1 MLRVMRDSFQHL
13 KWILVLVIL
22 VFIVGF
28 VLIDSGLGT
37 SGTADAATAYAA
49 RVNGESIAVTE
60 YNRALYF
67 ATQQYREMYQQTLTP
82 EMLQQLGIQR
92 RVMDSLIDETLLIQ
106 EARELDIDATKEEV
120 RKKILEIPVLNPGG
134 TFVGAELYERFVR
147 DNLGFASA
155 AAFEANLARDITL
168 QKMESAL
175 MSSVVVTPKAAE
187 AEFRRRN
194 ESVQIKYVLLPAER
208 VVSGVTVTPAE
219 VEQYHRDNSGRY
231 AHPAQR
237 HVKYLI
243 SDLVRLRSQI
253 KLDDA
258 QLRQKYEV
266 AKEQYRT
273 GEAVRASHILIK
285 TEEAATPAQIET
297 ARKRATDLTS
307 KLRAG
312 ADFSALA
319 RENSGDP
326 SSAPNGG
333 DLGFFEKGQMVGEF
347 EQAAF
352 SQEVGAVGDP
362 VKTQYGFHIIK
373 VTGKRPSGY
382 RPFEEVR
389 AQLESA
395 TIDEQVKTQARD
407 RMNRATTQLRA
418 NPPKTDEDFRRVT
431 DDVVSFNDALWF
443 GKAEAVEGLGR
454 LPALNAW
461 AFDAKVG
468 DIGEILE
475 TPRGFILPYLVE
487 TREAGISSLAEIRAR
502 VENDARLGK
511 AREVA
516 LKQLAASMTGTA
528 NLEAIAA
535 KAQASPMDASVS
547 REGFVS
553 GLSGD
558 VSQLVKLAFATETG
572 KTAGPLLSD
581 QGAVAFQVLEK
592 KQFIPSEFE
601 AQKEFLIDQ
610 MRRRAASTLRVS
622 LLARL
627 RKQADVTVN
636 PRMIDPATQPAA

>member
-1 MLRVMRDSFQHL
+1 MLKVMRDSFQHL

-37 SGTADAATAYAA
+37 SGTGDATTAYAA
-49 RVNGESIAVTE
+49 RVNGESIAVNE

-82 EMLQQLGIQR
+82 EMLQQLGLQR
-92 RVMDSLIDETLLIQ
+92 RVMDGLIDETLLVQ
-106 EARELDIDATKEEV
+106 EARELGIEATKEEV

-134 TFVGAELYERFVR
+134 KFVGAELYERFVR

-175 MSSVVVTPKAAE
+175 LSSVVITPKAAE
-187 AEFRRRN
+187 DEFRKRN

-208 VVSGVTVTPAE
+208 LLPSVTVTPAE
-219 VEQYHRDNSGRY
+219 VEQHHRDNSGRY
-231 AHPAQR
+231 GHPAQR
-237 HVKYLI
+237 HVKYLLA
-243 SDLVRLRSQI
+243 DVVRLRSQL
-253 KLDDA
+253 KLDEA
-258 QLRQKYEV
+258 QLRQRYDTN
-266 AKEQYRT
+266 KEQYRT

-285 TEEAATPAQIET
+285 TEEGATPEQIET
-297 ARKRATDLTS
+297 ARKRATELVTR
-307 KLRAG
+307 LRAG
-312 ADFSALA
+312 ADFAALA

-352 SQEVGAVGDP
+352 SQEVNVVGDP
-362 VKTQYGFHIIK
+362 VKTQYGFHILK
-373 VTGKRPSGY
+373 VLAKRPSGL

-389 AQLESA
+389 AQLETA
-395 TIDEQVKTQARD
+395 TIDELAKAQARD
-407 RMNRATTQLRA
+407 RMNRAAIQLRA
-418 NPPKTDEDFRRVT
+418 NAPKGDEDFRKLT

-443 GKAEAVEGLGR
+443 GKTEAIEGLER

-461 AFDAKVG
+461 AFQAKVG
-468 DIGEILE
+468 DVGEVLD

-487 TREAGISSLAEIRAR
+487 TRESGVSPLAEIRPR
-502 VENDARLGK
+502 VENDARLVK
-511 AREVA
+511 ARV
-516 LKQLAASMTGTA
+516 LAAQQLTASMSGVSGV
-528 NLEAIAA
+528 EAIAA
-535 KAQASPMDASVS
+535 KAQATPIDATVT
-547 REGFVS
+547 REGMVT

-558 VSQLVKLAFATETG
+558 VSQIVKLAFTTAPG
-572 KTAGPLLSD
+572 KTAGPVVSD
-581 QGAVAFQVLEK
+581 QGAVAFQVIDK
-592 KQFIPSEFE
+592 KEFSPVE
-601 AQKEFLIDQ
+601 FQAQREFLIDQ
-610 MRRRAASTLRVS
+610 MRRRAASSLRIS

-627 RKQADVTVN
+627 RKNADVTVN
-636 PRMIDPATQPAA
+636 PRMIDPAAQPAT